1 MDIRQL
7 RAFIAVASERNFTRA
22 AAELHTVQSGVSATI
37 QSLEQELGTPLFD
50 RRPRQI
56 ETTAAGEAL
65 LPEAR
70 KVLDAIRAAR
80 DAVDATGT
88 RLTGTVALGY
98 MASATQVDIPALL
111 REYSQRHDGVT
122 IRLKVAEHGTTGLV
136 EMLRDGELDLALIVQ
151 YTQLPDLETM
161 PVTRSPMHLTV
172 PADHPLAA
180 KTRVTFK
187 RLATERF
194 VDFPE
199 GFGFRELADASFQAA
214 GLQRHVAYEA
224 MDILSVGALV
234 DHGLGIS
241 FLPEFISDRL
251 PNTRV
256 VPLDHEL
263 PDMVVS
269 VATLKR
275 RPLSAAGRALR
286 SLIVEQHGAPA
297 NDPGT
302 PGSQGRTR
310 KRTQR
315 RRRRQ

>member
-22 AAELHTVQSGVSATI
+22 AAALHTVQSGVSATI
-37 QSLEQELGTPLFD
+37 QSLEQELGTPLFE
-50 RRPRQI
+50 RASRQI
-56 ETTAAGEAL
+56 HLTPAGEAL

-70 KVLDAIRAAR
+70 KVLDAVRAAR
-80 DAVDATGT
+80 DAVDTTGKT
-88 RLTGTVALGY
+88 LTGTVALGY

-111 REYSQRHDGVT
+111 RAFSQRHDRVT

-136 EMLRDGELDLALIVQ
+136 DMLRSGELDLALIMQ

-161 PVTRSPMHLTV
+161 PVRRSPMHLTV
-172 PADHPLAA
+172 PAGHPLAA
-180 KTRVTFK
+180 KTRVSFK
-187 RLATERF
+187 RLANERF

-199 GFGFRELADASFQAA
+199 GFGFRELADATFRAA

-251 PNTRV
+251 PHTRI
-256 VPLDHEL
+256 VPLQHEL
-263 PDMVVS
+263 PDMVVA

-275 RPLSAAGRALR
+275 RRLGTAGCALR
-286 SLIVEQHGAPA
+286 SLILEFSKPEAHA
-297 NDPGT
+297 
-302 PGSQGRTR
+302 
-310 KRTQR
+310 KR
-315 RRRRQ
+315 RRRRP